1 MRSWLVFLAV
11 AAPACAQ
18 PFSFGVKGGVPL
30 TDFFNAVN
38 SDNLGYFSTTNRYI
52 IGPTVEL
59 RLPFG
64 LGVEFDALYRH
75 LQYTSMQNILLQG
88 SISESTKS
96 GAWEFPLLLKY
107 RFHFPL
113 VRPYVDGGVAWDTL
127 TGLTQTI
134 ISTSEFTGIASSSST
149 SSPGELQHSTVA
161 GVVFG
166 GGVDIHALVLH
177 ISPEVRYTRWI
188 SPHFE
193 AVPEPPMLAG
203 SLQSTQNQFE
213 FLVGFT
219 F

>member
-1 MRSWLVFLAV
+1 MRSWLVLLAV

-18 PFSFGVKGGVPL
+18 PFSFGVKAGVPL

-38 SDNLGYFSTTNRYI
+38 SNNLGYFSTTNRYI
-52 IGPTVEL
+52 IGGTAEL

-64 LGVEFDALYRH
+64 FGVEFDALYRH
-75 LQYTSMQNILLQG
+75 LHYTSV
-88 SISESTKS
+88 ESFPLEGVTSSSTTS
-96 GAWEFPLLLKY
+96 GEWEFPLLLKY

-127 TGLTQTI
+127 SGLTQSFTQ
-134 ISTSEFTGIASSSST
+134 TSEFTGNVSSSST
-149 SSPGELQHSTVA
+149 SNPGELQHNTVA

-166 GGVDIHALVLH
+166 TGVDIHALVLH
-177 ISPEVRYTRWI
+177 ILPEIRYTRWI
-188 SPHFE
+188 NPHFQE
-193 AVPEPPMLAG
+193 TTSPPFTG
-203 SLQSTQNQFE
+203 SLSSTQNQLE